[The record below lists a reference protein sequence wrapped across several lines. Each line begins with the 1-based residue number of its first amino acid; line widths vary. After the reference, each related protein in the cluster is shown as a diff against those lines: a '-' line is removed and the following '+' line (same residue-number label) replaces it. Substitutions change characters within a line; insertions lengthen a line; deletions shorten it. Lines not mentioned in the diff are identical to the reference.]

1 MSTPPPTPNGLA
13 QPLAKYS
20 AWRRAGDLVFL
31 SGVIAVEPST
41 ATIVK
46 GYADIPAH
54 ARRLLGETGEFSTDI
69 KEGPILAQSW
79 FVLDRIRATVE
90 AAGGQMSDV
99 FKLVQYFK
107 NLDHFPHYS
116 RVRKLF
122 FTGEPPAS
130 TVVEVSAM
138 LPTADILIEVE
149 ATAYLP
155 LPR

>member
-1 MSTPPPTPNGLA
+1 
-13 QPLAKYS
+13 
-20 AWRRAGDLVFL
+20 
-31 SGVIAVEPST
+31 
-41 ATIVK
+41 
-46 GYADIPAH
+46 
-54 ARRLLGETGEFSTDI
+54 
-69 KEGPILAQSW
+69 
-79 FVLDRIRATVE
+79 
-90 AAGGQMSDV
+90 
-99 FKLVQYFK
+99 VQYFR

-155 LPR
+155 IPR